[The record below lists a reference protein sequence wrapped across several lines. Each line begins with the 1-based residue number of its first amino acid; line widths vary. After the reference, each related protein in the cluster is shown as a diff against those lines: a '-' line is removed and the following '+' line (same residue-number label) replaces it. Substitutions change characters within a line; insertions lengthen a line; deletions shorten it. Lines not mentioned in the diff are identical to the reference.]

1 MSPQE
6 KKKIKTRTKGNIM
19 NDSLKSKIN
28 EYKDAVNKKLDEYLK
43 VQYPEEI
50 WDSMRYSVLSGGKR
64 IRPLLVLE
72 TCNALSGNYLK
83 ALPVACAIEMLHSQS
98 LIHDDLPC
106 MDNDD
111 YRRGK
116 LTNHKVFGESTAVL
130 AGDALLSFAPQ
141 IILQH
146 TKCEDSIKLKLLEEF
161 FISAGAEK
169 LIAGQVVD
177 IASEG
182 KQIDKNT
189 LDFIHKNKTGA
200 LFCLSVRSG
209 AMIAG
214 ADGKTLENL
223 TEFAKKIGLAFQISD
238 DILDETATLE
248 TLGKT
253 PHKDKQAGKVTY
265 LSFYGMEEAKKRLD
279 FLCSSACDILEKNK
293 INSDILREITLSI
306 NERVK

>member
-1 MSPQE
+1 
-6 KKKIKTRTKGNIM
+6 M
-19 NDSLKSKIN
+19 NDDVKTKIN
-28 EYKDAVNKKLDEYLK
+28 NYKEIINKKLDEYLK

-50 WDSMRYSVLSGGKR
+50 WESMRYSVLAGGKR
-64 IRPLLVLE
+64 IRPVMVLE
-72 TCNALSGNYLK
+72 TCNVLAGSYED
-83 ALPVACAIEMLHSQS
+83 AIPTACAIEMLHAQS

-141 IILQH
+141 MIIQH
-146 TKCEDSIKLKLLEEF
+146 TRCDNSVKLKVLEEF
-161 FISAGAEK
+161 LISAGAER

-182 KQIDKNT
+182 KQIDKDT
-189 LDFIHKNKTGA
+189 LDYIHRNKTGA
-200 LFCLSVRSG
+200 LFKLSIRAG
-209 AMIAG
+209 AMLGG
-214 ADGKTLENL
+214 ADEKTLEAL
-223 TEFAKKIGLAFQISD
+223 TEFAEILGLAFQISD

-248 TLGKT
+248 ILGKT
-253 PHKDKQAGKVTY
+253 PHKDKAAGKVTY
-265 LSFYGMEEAKKRLD
+265 LSFYGMEEAKKRLEC
-279 FLCSSACDILEKNK
+279 LCKNACDILGKNE
-293 INSDILREITLSI
+293 IDSEVLREIAISI

>member
-1 MSPQE
+1 
-6 KKKIKTRTKGNIM
+6 M

-72 TCNALSGNYLK
+72 TCNALSGDYLK

-141 IILQH
+141 IILQK
-146 TKCEDSIKLKLLEEF
+146 TPKTVSSQTLLRVIEEF
-161 FISAGAEK
+161 VVAAGAEK

-177 IASEG
+177 IDSEG
-182 KQIDKNT
+182 KQISKET
-189 LDFIHKNKTGA
+189 LNFIHDNKTAA
-200 LFCLSVRSG
+200 LFKLSLRTG
-209 AMIAG
+209 AILAG
-214 ADGKTLENL
+214 ADEEKIQCL
-223 TEFAKKIGLAFQISD
+223 TRYAEKLGLAFQIMD
-238 DILDETATLE
+238 DILDVTSTLE
-248 TLGKT
+248 ELGKT
-253 PHKDKQAGKVTY
+253 PGKDEKEGKVTY
-265 LSFYGMEEAKKRLD
+265 ISFYGLEESKKQVS
-279 FLCSSACDILEKNK
+279 FLCKEACDILDNNNIDSKVLK
-293 INSDILREITLSI
+293 SIAKSI
-306 NERVK
+306 NERVNN

>member
-72 TCNALSGNYLK
+72 TCNALSGDYLK

-182 KQIDKNT
+182 KQIDKNA

-200 LFCLSVRSG
+200 LFCLS
-209 AMIAG
+209 
-214 ADGKTLENL
+214 KTLKNL